1 MATITQKVGEYSTL
15 MGWYGTCGDAVC
27 EPFDLNTRTDVIHQV
42 FQFSDDGKTVK
53 SFVSGSPS
61 SLNDFETL
69 ECGKSYLIYLKF
81 ALSIESVQSLVLEHF
96 NVSSFESGNLGGLT
110 AGCLTEPITTQLTEA
125 ASAGDTTLQIDD
137 SVTNEQVNSMLAAEG
152 TTYVRIDEGTEIEEV
167 AEVQAAGSFVL
178 KTPLV
183 YSHGLDATVE
193 AFNTTVDT
201 NEPVDPGEAMAETTV
216 SDEAESLDYSTLV
229 DDSDVTKPSVQS
241 GYFLRGFMNPTYVNF
256 IEFTSP
262 RNGTLKSFDILMN
275 NSMNI
280 PVTKIRGYVAEDS
293 PEDNTTG
300 ARWQITYD
308 DIATAMAESTKRKTI
323 YDKKF
328 AWVTVA
334 IKGEIHLKQG
344 KKYRM
349 NVDQFIN
356 CKAGRFGAI
365 ATGNTAR
372 MNEDDVP
379 EVRWQFK
386 EYDSGAPTFPFI
398 KLKVGCGTIDF
409 NGSKSTCGSD
419 WYTSESVTPAESGL
433 CFEDGYTIVDV
444 DDKDGKLPYG
454 GKYVY
459 SGTTKRAVYLPSG
472 LGTKVIDVPYY
483 LRDNS
488 LLSSYNEDFGVITI
502 SGGALGGQTKAK
514 PGVYRKISNTEWS
527 SGYGSSKLIKNADDT
542 WAFVYDNLLQFAII
556 STGTSVTLNETVLEA
571 SFWNNIDIHFK
582 PGTFAT
588 KNYMLFRKPGYVT
601 STGTEG
607 GGYNWAIAKY
617 RPESEL
623 LGKPTLIEVSSVPS
637 DSPKCLLTH
646 SEDHGE
652 FGKLSLTASSTYKN
666 TEVLVDPDAGPQGP
680 DGGEPLSLTDYKP
693 FLTTDSKCLY
703 LQEGT
708 KNVVVDGEWATASE
722 FELVLN
728 FSNLTLN
735 EDADGYMKTTYAKHD
750 GSYTIEQAMSRDA
763 DDECDWNTCGQQG
776 KEVTVSAYL
785 IKGSHLATY
794 PSMKEYHAG
803 IMTWIEQDRI
813 DDSNITTAMAV
824 GLGGSL
830 LWNYKKF
837 LNEPFSIKLGMKF
850 DSVTAFN
857 EWANGENL
865 YIVVVPHNQT
875 DNSNPNWHGSGFN
888 YTIMNPF
895 VFGGN
900 EALPMCTDSN
910 SESYDSVPDNL
921 SFDVEYTD
929 PDGTAEYISFTKET
943 DMNSLEIGMAGETIP
958 SDANYYFSG
967 SEGDNVYYIVWVDEN
982 TTGAPLDG
990 TINQNFGYRYG
1001 WKSYRVVSAN
1011 QVDEIGWI
1019 TFNKRMASS
1028 DTKLSPTVFS
1038 PLTKMSYEGES
1049 YQNYWTKRNV

>member
-96 NVSSFESGNLGGLT
+96 NVSSFESGNLGGIT
-110 AGCLTEPITTQLTEA
+110 TGCLTEPITTQLKVA
-125 ASAGDTTLQIDD
+125 VSAGDTTLQIDD
-137 SVTNEQVNSMLAAEG
+137 SVTTEQVNSMLAAEG

-167 AEVQAAGSFVL
+167 AEVEAAGSFVL

-183 YSHGLDATVE
+183 YSHGTDATIE
-193 AFNTTVDT
+193 AFNTTVDV
-201 NEPVDPGEAMAETTV
+201 NEPVDPGGAMAETTV
-216 SDEAESLDYSTLV
+216 SDEVESLDYSTLA

-241 GYFLRGFMNPTYVNF
+241 GYVLRGFMNPTYVNF

-372 MNEDDVP
+372 MNEEDVP

-386 EYDSGAPTFPFI
+386 EFDSGASTFPFI
-398 KLKVGCGTIDF
+398 KLKVGCGTVDF

-419 WYTSESVTPAESGL
+419 WYTSESVTPAEAGV
-433 CFEDGYTIVDV
+433 CFEADYTVVDV
-444 DDKDGKLPYG
+444 DDKNGKLPYG

-459 SGTTKRAVYLPSG
+459 SGETKRAVYLPSG

-502 SGGALGGQTKAK
+502 SGGALGGETKAK
-514 PGVYRKISNTEWS
+514 PGVYRKISSTEWS
-527 SGYGSSKLIKNADDT
+527 SGYGSSKLIKNADNT
-542 WAFVYDNLLQFAII
+542 WSFVYDNLIQFAII
-556 STGTSVTLNETVLEA
+556 STGTSDTLNETVFDA

-582 PGTFAT
+582 PGTIAT
-588 KNYMLFRKPGYVT
+588 QNYMLFRKPGYVT

-617 RPESEL
+617 HPGSEL
-623 LGKPTLIEVSSVPS
+623 LGKPTRIEVSSVPS

-666 TEVLVDPDAGPQGP
+666 TEVLVDPNAGPQGP
-680 DGGEPLSLTDYKP
+680 EGGEPLSLSEYKP
-693 FLTTDSKCLY
+693 FLTTDNKCLY
-703 LQEGT
+703 LQET
-708 KNVVVDGEWATASE
+708 SQNVVVEGEWATAPS

-735 EDADGYMKTTYAKHD
+735 EDADGYMKTTMANA
-750 GSYTIEQAMSRDA
+750 GGTLTVETVMARDA
-763 DDECDWNTCGQQG
+763 DDQCDNDCYNAGEQ
-776 KEVTVSAYL
+776 VDVVPYL
-785 IKGSHLATY
+785 IKGSHLETF
-794 PSMKEYHAG
+794 PNMKVFQTG
-803 IMTWIEQDRI
+803 INDGSIENL
-813 DDSNITTAMAV
+813 DSISTVKSIGNLSGQIW
-824 GLGGSL
+824 GL
-830 LWNYKKF
+830 KKY
-837 LNEPFSIKLGMKF
+837 LTDPFSIKTGITF

-857 EWANGENL
+857 EWVNDENL
-865 YIVVVPHNQT
+865 YIVIVPQ
-875 DNSNPNWHGSGFN
+875 NSSDAGAGSDWT
-888 YTIMNPF
+888 YEMNPF

-921 SFDVEYTD
+921 LFDVEYTD
-929 PDGTAEYISFTKET
+929 PDGTAEYIS
-943 DMNSLEIGMAGETIP
+943 
-958 SDANYYFSG
+958 
-967 SEGDNVYYIVWVDEN
+967 
-982 TTGAPLDG
+982 
-990 TINQNFGYRYG
+990 
-1001 WKSYRVVSAN
+1001 
-1011 QVDEIGWI
+1011 
-1019 TFNKRMASS
+1019 
-1028 DTKLSPTVFS
+1028 LSFIII
-1038 PLTKMSYEGES
+1038 
-1049 YQNYWTKRNV
+1049 